1 MKPKHPTWAAPGDV
15 NAFFGLMLDNIADL
29 LLMVGL
35 MHQVFQFPST
45 FALTHMVPGTAIGV
59 LVGDLLFF
67 YLALRL
73 ARKTGRNSI
82 TSMPL
87 GLDTPSTFGM
97 VFFVLGPAFMAAK
110 AAYGVEPGASDTD
123 PKLRQAAMYAWQI
136 GICAIFASGL
146 FKIACAFGSNW
157 IRRLFPRAGL
167 LGSLASVALVLI
179 SFLPLIE
186 VAHYPVVGIVSLGV
200 ILITLVARLEL
211 PFRVPGALAALL
223 IGSVIYYAL
232 QAIGFYT
239 PPTQE
244 LTLADARNGLLPT
257 DWLIAFRFEWFEVL
271 PDSFKYLPVVLP
283 FALATVV
290 GGIDC
295 TESAAA
301 AGDEYDT
308 NQIIG
313 VEAIATLIAA
323 LCGGVIQTTPYI
335 GHPAYKAMGGRAA
348 YTLATALF
356 IGILGA
362 SGLFSYFYML
372 IPKSTVFPILIF
384 VGLEITAQS
393 FLATPRRHYTAVAIA
408 CVPALAYLA
417 ILQLEGLLGVIGPAA
432 SALPEG
438 KVFEIHTIRVLSA
451 GFIFTSLLW
460 AGMLASL
467 IDRKLYRAAM
477 FALVA
482 ATAAFFGVIHSP
494 MPGAPIQLPWQIGA
508 TSTSD
513 SAPVLNKRST
523 AKAIPNEGVE
533 QVAATPAKEP
543 ELKPYI
549 KRTPYDYA
557 LAYALLAVLFIVR
570 GQWGKQRGEKP
581 IETDNAFEAT
591 HAAV

>member
-1 MKPKHPTWAAPGDV
+1 MKTKHPSWAAPGDV
-15 NAFFGLMLDNIADL
+15 NAFFGLMLDNVADL

-35 MHQVFQFPST
+35 MHQVFQFPTT

-67 YLALRL
+67 VLALRL
-73 ARKTGRNSI
+73 ARRTGRNSI
-82 TSMPL
+82 TAMPL

-110 AAYGVEPGASDTD
+110 AAYGVPNQPDADD
-123 PKLRQAAMYAWQI
+123 PNLRQAAIYTWQI
-136 GICAIFASGL
+136 GICAIFASGV

-186 VAHYPVVGIVSLGV
+186 VAHYPIVGLVSLGV
-200 ILITLVARLEL
+200 ILISLVARLEL
-211 PFRVPGALAALL
+211 PFRIPGALAALVL
-223 IGSVIYYAL
+223 GSALYYAL
-232 QAIGFYT
+232 QAIGFYE
-239 PPTQE
+239 PPAQE
-244 LTLADARNGLLPT
+244 LSLAEARDGLMPT
-257 DWLIAFRFEWFEVL
+257 DWLSAFKFEWLQVL
-271 PDSFKYLPVVLP
+271 PDSLKYLPVVIP

-313 VEAIATLIAA
+313 VEAIATVIAA

-348 YTLATALF
+348 YTLATALI
-356 IGILGA
+356 IGLAGVT
-362 SGLFSYFYML
+362 GVFSYFYMWV
-372 IPKSTVFPILIF
+372 PKSAVFPILIF

-393 FLATPRRHYTAVAIA
+393 FLATSKRHYTAVAIA

-417 ILQLEGLLGVIGPAA
+417 LLQLDGLLGALGPAA
-432 SALPEG
+432 NSLHDG
-438 KVFEIHTIRVLSA
+438 KLFEIHTIRVLSA
-451 GFIFTSLLW
+451 GFICTSLLW

-467 IDRKLYRAAM
+467 IDRRLYRASM
-477 FALVA
+477 FAVVA
-482 ATAAFFGVIHSP
+482 AIAAFFGVIHSP
-494 MPGAPIQLPWQIGA
+494 MAGSPMQLPWKIGVSSA
-508 TSTSD
+508 SD
-513 SAPVLNKRST
+513 AAPVLAKRT
-523 AKAIPNEGVE
+523 ARKAEASAASPSSGNAPGVKDY
-533 QVAATPAKEP
+533 V
-543 ELKPYI
+543 

-557 LAYALLAVLFIVR
+557 TAYLVLAGLFAVR
-570 GQWGKQRGEKP
+570 GVWGSRRGETV
-581 IETDNAFEAT
+581 IVSDEEFDETT
-591 HAAV
+591 VGI